1 VLLGR
6 LDNQEA
12 RIAIRLAAATAAVLL
27 CYALATP
34 RSGGPDEPSHMIAS
48 AALVRGERAGSV
60 FEPSAGITRY
70 RVPAMV
76 GAPNP
81 GCWALQPYTPASC
94 AALESGSTD
103 DVLATTTSA
112 NYPPWSYVLP
122 GLASFVPSAGAY
134 AYLAR
139 ALMAAVPW
147 LLVSAALIHIRS
159 IGRAPALATLLGL
172 TPIAWFSMSIVN
184 PSAVAIAGGLALWA
198 ALLTPPDRRGDI
210 LMVAG
215 WAATMLP
222 RRDGPIWAT
231 LIVVASCGATGLGP
245 RQLLALR
252 PPWVAWSMVSV
263 SVATFATAVL
273 IGQRGSELLLAAAP
287 AGLLA
292 LEWIVA
298 RWRTAA
304 SRVAKWTIAGASV
317 AVTTGV
323 IALALIARPG
333 GFDAGLVRLVMST
346 TGEHLRQLVGVLGW
360 VDTPVPAF
368 AVYLFWS
375 AMGALAAF
383 AYVEH
388 RRAAVVGAASLVV
401 VVATAWLLELGQG
414 SVSGTYWQGRYSMP
428 LVVGLPL
435 LLATRPRRSVAEPSE
450 PSRLTTAVSA
460 PLAVVIWLIGT
471 AGFAAA
477 LQRWGVGLAGSWWPW
492 DWDTWGAPIPPWAL
506 LLAYA
511 AASAWLISTCAR
523 PIGPGRA
530 AVR

>member
-6 LDNQEA
+6 LDNLEA
-12 RIAIRLAAATAAVLL
+12 RVAVRVALATAAVLL
-27 CYALATP
+27 CYVLATP

-94 AALESGSTD
+94 ASLESGSTA

-112 NYPPWSYVLP
+112 NYPPWSYLVP
-122 GLASFVPSAGAY
+122 GLASFVPSAGMY

-147 LLVSAALIHIRS
+147 LLVSAALIHVRAV
-159 IGRAPALATLLGL
+159 GRAPALAALLGL

-198 ALLTPPDRRGDI
+198 ALLTPPGRRGDI

-222 RRDGPIWAT
+222 RRDGPVWAT
-231 LIVVASCGATGLGP
+231 LIVVAACGATGLGP
-245 RQLLALR
+245 RKLLAQR
-252 PPWVAWSMVSV
+252 PRWVTWSMVSV
-263 SVATFATAVL
+263 SVVAVATAVL

-287 AGLLA
+287 AALVA
-292 LEWIVA
+292 LEWVVVRWQAATSRNA
-298 RWRTAA
+298 RAA
-304 SRVAKWTIAGASV
+304 LAGLSAA
-317 AVTTGV
+317 AVSGV
-323 IALALIARPG
+323 IAVALMARPG
-333 GFDAGLVRLVMST
+333 GFDAGLLRLVMST

-360 VDTPVPAF
+360 LDTPVPTF
-368 AVYLFWS
+368 AVYLFW
-375 AMGALAAF
+375 AAVGALAAA
-383 AYVEH
+383 AYVEC
-388 RRAAVVGAASLVV
+388 RRAAIVGAASFVAVV
-401 VVATAWLLELGQG
+401 VTAWLLELGQG
-414 SVSGTYWQGRYSMP
+414 SVSGTYWQGRYSVP

-435 LLATRPRRSVAEPSE
+435 LLATRPRRSLRGPAPS
-450 PSRLTTAVSA
+450 SGLVTGFSG
-460 PLAVVIWLIGT
+460 PLAGVVWVIGV

-492 DWDTWGAPIPPWAL
+492 DWDTWGAPLPPWML
-506 LLAYA
+506 LLAYG
-511 AASAWLISTCAR
+511 AASAWLIATCAR
-523 PIGPGRA
+523 PVGPERA
-530 AVR
+530 EVP